1 LTSKTHHKTIC
12 QAPNEV
18 IFKDRGSK
26 FFGYSFPIENEEDVK
41 THLQG
46 LKKNHPAAKH
56 FCYAYTIG
64 INQMRYR
71 LSDDGE
77 PNNSAGQPIYGQIQ
91 SFGLTNILIVV
102 IRYFGGTKLGVG
114 GLIQAY
120 RSAAKMSL
128 ELSEIIE
135 LEVLTKYSLNF
146 SYARLNT
153 VMAVL
158 KKRQIQITYQL
169 LDLDCE
175 ITIAANQPNAIGLE
189 NAFKKFKDIKL
200 KKIND

>member
-1 LTSKTHHKTIC
+1 
-12 QAPNEV
+12 
-18 IFKDRGSK
+18 
-26 FFGYSFPIENEEDVK
+26 
-41 THLQG
+41 
-46 LKKNHPAAKH
+46 
-56 FCYAYTIG
+56 
-64 INQMRYR
+64 MRYR

-158 KKRQIQITYQL
+158 KKRQIQITHQL

>member
-1 LTSKTHHKTIC
+1 
-12 QAPNEV
+12 
-18 IFKDRGSK
+18 
-26 FFGYSFPIENEEDVK
+26 
-41 THLQG
+41 
-46 LKKNHPAAKH
+46 
-56 FCYAYTIG
+56 
-64 INQMRYR
+64 MRYR

-120 RSAAKMSL
+120 RSTAKMSL

-153 VMAVL
+153 VMADL

-175 ITIAANQPNAIGLE
+175 MTIAANQPNAIGLE

>member
-1 LTSKTHHKTIC
+1 
-12 QAPNEV
+12 
-18 IFKDRGSK
+18 
-26 FFGYSFPIENEEDVK
+26 
-41 THLQG
+41 
-46 LKKNHPAAKH
+46 
-56 FCYAYTIG
+56 
-64 INQMRYR
+64 
-71 LSDDGE
+71 
-77 PNNSAGQPIYGQIQ
+77 
-91 SFGLTNILIVV
+91 
-102 IRYFGGTKLGVG
+102 LGVG

>member
-1 LTSKTHHKTIC
+1 MTSKTHYKTIC

-41 THLQG
+41 THLQV
-46 LKKNHPAAKH
+46 LKKKHPPAKH
-56 FCYAYTIG
+56 FCYAYSIG

-120 RSAAKMSL
+120 RSTAKMSL

-153 VMAVL
+153 VMADL

-175 ITIAANQPNAIGLE
+175 MTIAANQPNAIGLE